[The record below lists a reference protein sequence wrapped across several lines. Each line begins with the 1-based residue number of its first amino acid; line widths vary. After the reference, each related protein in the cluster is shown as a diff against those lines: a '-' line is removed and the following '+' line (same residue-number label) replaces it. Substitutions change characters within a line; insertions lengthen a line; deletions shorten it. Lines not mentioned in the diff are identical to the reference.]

1 MINMSF
7 MIKHAAA
14 DVLDLSLG
22 KVLFRPVHCQ
32 TDKVTISEA
41 NLKVFATSS
50 ADLLR
55 S

>member
-1 MINMSF
+1 MINLRLT
-7 MIKHAAA
+7 IKHAAA

-22 KVLFRPVHCQ
+22 KVLFRLVYCQ

-41 NLKVFATSS
+41 NLKVVATSS
-50 ADLLR
+50 ADLLP